1 MRDAENTVKPLKE
14 DKQFPGQTLCTKTAI
29 TKAKLYTVL
38 VEKCLKW
45 LMMMHKDVLNQHS

>member
-38 VEKCLKW
+38 ATFSGKMFK
-45 LMMMHKDVLNQHS
+45 MTDDDA